1 MSDSDQ
7 DRNTRGGRGSLL
19 DLASRSPNGARISA
33 SGGKRS
39 AAEKQ
44 EGAVF
49 TGSEGRTPRLSTRRA
64 GHAEMPEP
72 DQPRALGRGQSNFG
86 RHIAGLLSLSGG
98 NEPASRRDE
107 PSDGSDENTPLRDDK
122 DQGHP
127 TATARR
133 GEPAY
138 PPAAVYVEDRYPE
151 DRYPQDRYPDDRYNG
166 DRPLIDITVLLGSVW
181 RFRRLIVA
189 TTVLGAVAGVVIA
202 LSTPKRYYA
211 ENRIFVDPREVRLTD
226 DDLRNQ
232 LLSTE
237 AMIAM
242 TDSQVEILSSNNVLS
257 KVVDKLNLTRDPEFN
272 GSANAGGLAGG
283 IALIRQLISGT
294 ESNEAAENEAINA
307 VREALA
313 VSRDPKTFVINV
325 GVVTRDAEKSA
336 LLANTVVD
344 TYLSSEDAAQSGLM
358 ERTSEAIDS
367 RLESLRADLN
377 AAERAVENFRAEND
391 LVGVGGELIDDKQVV
406 ALSQQLANARA
417 QKVAVRVKAENLA
430 KADVRDIIDGAFPE
444 EFLSAN
450 LVELRK
456 QFAQTKANTDSLA
469 SRLGPR
475 HPQYMAASSSL
486 ESTRG
491 QIRAE
496 LRRIVASSQA
506 ELQRAVET
514 EQELA
519 SQLAVAKTKSLDNSE
534 ELVTLRE
541 LERKAAATRQIYEG
555 FLKRSRE
562 TSERGNLNTQN
573 VRVISSAEPPT
584 RSYGP
589 SRKVM
594 AIGGM
599 VLGFLA
605 GLAIAIAF
613 GLFGIVRGFLP
624 DGDPDPNSDRD
635 RSLSGRI
642 PPAAPAARRQVLQR
656 QEPTVASVRAEA
668 PAPAGAVS
676 QADPIAEPERSSPQ
690 TSPVPQAAAEP
701 QPVPQTPAPAWPVAP
716 PAPLPVQPG
725 YPQYYYPPAHGY
737 PMGQPYPAPWA
748 WGQTGYPPYAP
759 PAVPAPYPYAAAPQQ
774 PMPQPAASEPE
785 KTAGREEVSDR
796 EVDRIRRQMRD
807 LRHRID
813 RKTRRRSA

>member
-1 MSDSDQ
+1 MPDE
-7 DRNTRGGRGSLL
+7 TIPPRG
-19 DLASRSPNGARISA
+19 D
-33 SGGKRS
+33 
-39 AAEKQ
+39 
-44 EGAVF
+44 
-49 TGSEGRTPRLSTRRA
+49 
-64 GHAEMPEP
+64 
-72 DQPRALGRGQSNFG
+72 
-86 RHIAGLLSLSGG
+86 
-98 NEPASRRDE
+98 
-107 PSDGSDENTPLRDDK
+107 
-122 DQGHP
+122 
-127 TATARR
+127 
-133 GEPAY
+133 
-138 PPAAVYVEDRYPE
+138 EDRYHTVMAAQWEEPPYPSAPAYTE
-151 DRYPQDRYPDDRYNG
+151 DRHSEDRFPQDRYDA
-166 DRPLIDITVLLGSVW
+166 DRPLIDVTILLGSVW
-181 RFRRLIVA
+181 RFRRLIIA
-189 TTVLGAVAGVVIA
+189 TTVLGAVAGVMIA
-202 LSTPKRYYA
+202 LSTPKQYYA

-232 LLSTE
+232 LMSTE
-237 AMIAM
+237 AMLAM

-257 KVVDKLNLTRDPEFN
+257 RVVDKLNLTRDPEFN
-272 GSANAGGLAGG
+272 GSANAGGIAGG

-294 ESNEAAENEAINA
+294 ESNEAAEVEAIDTL
-307 VREALA
+307 REALA

-358 ERTSEAIDS
+358 ERASEAIDS
-367 RLESLRADLN
+367 RLETLRADLN

-406 ALSQQLANARA
+406 ALNQQLANARA

-430 KADVRDIIDGAFPE
+430 KADVSDIIDGAFPE
-444 EFLSAN
+444 EFLSTN

-475 HPQYMAASSSL
+475 HPQYVAANSSL
-486 ESTRG
+486 ESIRG
-491 QIRAE
+491 QISSE
-496 LRRIVASSQA
+496 VRRIVASSQA

-541 LERKAAATRQIYEG
+541 LERKAAATRQIYEA

-605 GLAIAIAF
+605 GLGIAIAV
-613 GLFGIVRGFLP
+613 GLFGIVRGLLP
-624 DGDPDPNSDRD
+624 DGDPDRAGS
-635 RSLSGRI
+635 RSASVPPSA
-642 PPAAPAARRQVLQR
+642 PPARRQAPRRQEPAVAGTRTEAPAAAAPEVD
-656 QEPTVASVRAEA
+656 PVAQ
-668 PAPAGAVS
+668 PA
-676 QADPIAEPERSSPQ
+676 QPEQSPQ
-690 TSPVPQAAAEP
+690 TPPMREATVVPQPA
-701 QPVPQTPAPAWPVAP
+701 PQTPPPATPQIHQAP
-716 PAPLPVQPG
+716 PPVHPG
-725 YPQYYYPPAHGY
+725 YPQQFYYPPAPGY
-737 PMGQPYPAPWA
+737 PMPMAQPHPYPAPWA
-748 WGQTGYPPYAP
+748 WGQAGYPPYAP
-759 PAVPAPYPYAAAPQQ
+759 PAAPAPYPYAAVSQQPVPQPPAPQ
-774 PMPQPAASEPE
+774 PE
-785 KTAGREEVSDR
+785 KTTEREDIDDR
-796 EVDRIRRQMRD
+796 EVDRIRSEMRD